1 MRKMKKVNGYYI
13 VKFSD
18 RERREWGQ
26 IGAYGVIDAELY
38 TGTLE
43 VDRGSM
49 EYDDAE
55 TLEIAVELAR
65 DLESVLDVEE
75 PEVKVT
81 VIKETDQES
90 SEEEVDPQLLIDGW
104 ETSLNEQVKSGHF
117 PDVNPTTARHELY
130 GFKVALRELGLLE
143 PEDCFVPPDAFKGPQ
158 EAERRKQFKHFP
170 DGIAQCTA
178 VYTLGLALLEDCPG
192 NDCRVYLNIFNM
204 ARELDGALDTAQDY
218 VADTLRRELFKLYRE
233 LREMY
238 VENYAVQKYKEES
251 SSHGVAKVKPPD
263 ERTASCKECPF
274 QPEDASASR
283 RAATIPA
290 ELESGSIYARADAL
304 LEPLIEAATNDSL
317 KAPDDEEAFAR
328 EKLLIYLAVLNRR
341 EGEAAGARHRGE
353 LTEMARLMETG
364 YLEFQVRD
372 TGPDNVVIEVFDY
385 ALRRVCASLTF
396 RKIPFKNHYV
406 LGDYRSL

>member
-18 RERREWGQ
+18 RERREWEQ
-26 IGAYGVIDAELY
+26 LGAYGVIDAELY

-55 TLEIAVELAR
+55 TLEVAVEQAR

-81 VIKETDQES
+81 VIKETDRES

-104 ETSLNEQVKSGHF
+104 ETSLNEQVKSGCF

-143 PEDCFVPPDAFKGPQ
+143 PEDCFVPLDAFKGPQ
-158 EAERRKQFKHFP
+158 EAERQKQFKHFP
-170 DGIAQCTA
+170 DGIAQCSA
-178 VYTLGLALLEDCPG
+178 VYTLGLALLEDCPN
-192 NDCRVYLNIFNM
+192 NDCHVYLNIFNM

-218 VADTLRRELFKLYRE
+218 VYDTLRRELFKLYRE

-238 VENYAVQKYKEES
+238 ITNYAVQKYKADS
-251 SSHGVAKVKPPD
+251 FNHGGAKVKPPD
-263 ERTASCKECPF
+263 ERTAPRVDYPLEGHGKEGL
-274 QPEDASASR
+274 QLPEPTDEAS
-283 RAATIPA
+283 
-290 ELESGSIYARADAL
+290 D
-304 LEPLIEAATNDSL
+304 
-317 KAPDDEEAFAR
+317 
-328 EKLLIYLAVLNRR
+328 
-341 EGEAAGARHRGE
+341 
-353 LTEMARLMETG
+353 RLMKKAFTQMLAG
-364 YLEFQVRD
+364 YGGPCMVTLNPD
-372 TGPDNVVIEVFDY
+372 TESCLDGSDTT
-385 ALRRVCASLTF
+385 LL
-396 RKIPFKNHYV
+396 
-406 LGDYRSL
+406 